1 MLKGNKR
8 KLFYFLLLFFRALK
22 RERHAKVEQ
31 NEGRD
36 NFDFSKE
43 IEEPELE
50 SQAEDFQEIDNRM
63 I

>member
-1 MLKGNKR
+1 MLKGNK
-8 KLFYFLLLFFRALK
+8 KNYFIFLYLFFRALK
-22 RERHAKVEQ
+22 RERQAKLEQ

-36 NFDFSKE
+36 NFDFSKD
-43 IEEPELE
+43 IEEPELD